1 LKEPVAAPE
10 AGRRG
15 LRGRRGILV
24 KLKTET
30 LKERML
36 FKTPESD
43 GIVRNLGAA

>member
-10 AGRRG
+10 A
-15 LRGRRGILV
+15 GRRGILV

-30 LKERML
+30 LKEIML
-36 FKTPESD
+36 CKTPESD